1 MLNAE
6 ITCRELSSHY
16 SYFNFREQNIT
27 NSLIKKRFPL
37 KKKNRISIQVT
48 SVDDLKPSEKND
60 RVDRPGYQDDIDI
73 TREDATICSLRTV
86 LTPFRL
92 KGNKTASQALPQKF
106 FTHWSVSVFFLS
118 FIYSTQ
124 STIY

>member
-48 SVDDLKPSEKND
+48 LVDDLKPSEKND

-73 TREDATICSLRTV
+73 TREDATNMFPAHGV
-86 LTPFRL
+86 DPF
-92 KGNKTASQALPQKF
+92 
-106 FTHWSVSVFFLS
+106 
-118 FIYSTQ
+118 ST
-124 STIY
+124 